1 MGGYERRPYGFWVYG
16 GDLWGNG
23 GTGKVFGRLRAP
35 PVRVCFFRAATSAA
49 RTGFGFMVL
58 ILRLCQL
65 KSLTVISFT
74 SYIVAESVSKQKL
87 F

>member
-1 MGGYERRPYGFWVYG
+1 MQKGTVYPQRSNVEVKIYAVVAVEV
-16 GDLWGNG
+16 L
-23 GTGKVFGRLRAP
+23 GRLRAP